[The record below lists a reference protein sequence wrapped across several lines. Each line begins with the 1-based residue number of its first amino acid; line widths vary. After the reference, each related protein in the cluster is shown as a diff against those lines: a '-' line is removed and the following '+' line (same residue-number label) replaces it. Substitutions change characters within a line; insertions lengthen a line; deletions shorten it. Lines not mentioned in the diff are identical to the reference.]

1 MKQIPFITLL
11 LALLAGALMLL
22 PTPQK
27 AHLYVD
33 LDAIEQGYFGGLL
46 SGHWMHADLEHL
58 VWNVAAFAILGS
70 LLERHSRTLLLSSL
84 AIGTLA
90 IDALLLSPLSEIQ
103 RYCGLSGVLNTLLGV
118 ALYLN
123 WRQTRS
129 ALVLLIGFLSIL
141 KIVIELG
148 YGQSIFT
155 DISWPPF
162 PLAHLAGLLATPV
175 VIIWTNRLTNRLHRL
190 LTPLLWPS

>member
-22 PTPQK
+22 PAAQK

-33 LDAIEQGYFGGLL
+33 LDAIEQGHFLGLL
-46 SGHWMHADLEHL
+46 SGHWMHADFEHL

-90 IDALLLSPLSEIQ
+90 IDVLLLSPLSDIQ

-129 ALVLLIGFLSIL
+129 ALVVMIGFLSIL
-141 KIVIELG
+141 KILIELG
-148 YGQSIFT
+148 SGQSVFT

-175 VIIWTNRLTNRLHRL
+175 VIIWANWLTNRLHRL